1 MLSDSHDFT
10 HLHLAP
16 MTPIHI
22 SSPYLSLSRQEWA
35 ALRADTPL
43 TLTEAEIHELRGI
56 NSSMDLQ
63 EVESIYLPLARL
75 LNLYI
80 TSKQDLYEATQNF
93 LGHGGRRVPYIIGLA
108 GSVAVGKSTS
118 ARILRTLLARWPN
131 SPRVDLITTDG
142 FLWPNRHLEKH
153 GLMNRKGFPESYDQ
167 QRLLEFVSDIKA
179 GKPRVS
185 GPVYSHV
192 SYDIVPNKQT
202 SIQQP
207 DIVIVEGLNVLQSS
221 SKRSDKVFVS
231 DYFDFSIYMDA
242 KLEDLRKWYTQRF
255 LKLRDTAFQ
264 NPASYFH
271 RYASLSDEECR
282 ALSMKIWTEINEVNL
297 HENILPTKKRADLIL
312 TKGSEHIVE
321 RIRLRKL

>member
-118 ARILRTLLARWPN
+118 ARILRT
-131 SPRVDLITTDG
+131 
-142 FLWPNRHLEKH
+142 
-153 GLMNRKGFPESYDQ
+153 
-167 QRLLEFVSDIKA
+167 
-179 GKPRVS
+179 
-185 GPVYSHV
+185 
-192 SYDIVPNKQT
+192 
-202 SIQQP
+202 
-207 DIVIVEGLNVLQSS
+207 
-221 SKRSDKVFVS
+221 
-231 DYFDFSIYMDA
+231 
-242 KLEDLRKWYTQRF
+242 
-255 LKLRDTAFQ
+255 
-264 NPASYFH
+264 
-271 RYASLSDEECR
+271 
-282 ALSMKIWTEINEVNL
+282 
-297 HENILPTKKRADLIL
+297 
-312 TKGSEHIVE
+312 
-321 RIRLRKL
+321 